1 VNLDRKVKTALNET
15 RLLILG
21 AQVLLGFQF
30 QAFFQDGFSGLSTL
44 SQRLCLGGLMLVLL
58 SVTLLVM
65 PSMQHRLVEMGDSSE
80 RLVSAT
86 SVLTGFGLVPLTF
99 SLALGAYVVVDR
111 HFGTL
116 AGVVAGVGLGAACGL
131 AWFGIEYLIEGSSEK
146 DTMQR
151 SATPLDTKIEQLLTE
166 ARVIIPGAQALFGFQ
181 ILVML
186 TSDFDRLPQMSKL
199 VHLAALILVAANMV
213 LLIMPAA
220 LHRLT
225 FGGDDSAKFLRIGSG
240 IVIVAPIFLAAG
252 ISTESYVVFQK
263 VIGDEGQSA
272 ITAVAALF
280 AITACWYAVP
290 LLIRSRHR
298 AKRPPRKATPTQIRP
313 A

>member
-1 VNLDRKVKTALNET
+1 VKLDRKVKTALNET

-30 QAFFQDGFSGLSTL
+30 QAFFQDGFSELSAV
-44 SQRLCLGGLMLVLL
+44 SQHLCLTGLMLVLL

-65 PSMQHRLVEMGDSSE
+65 PSMQHRLVEMGQSSE

-86 SVLTGFGLVPLTF
+86 SSLTGLGLLPLAF
-99 SLALGAYVVVDR
+99 SLALGVYVVVDR
-111 HFGTL
+111 HFGML
-116 AGVVAGVGLGAACGL
+116 AGLVAGVGLGAACGG
-131 AWFGIEYLIEGSSEK
+131 AWFGIEFLIGGPSEK
-146 DTMQR
+146 KVMSQ
-151 SATPLDTKIEQLLTE
+151 SATPLDTRIEQLLTE

-186 TSDFDRLPQMSKL
+186 TSGFDRLPQESKI

-213 LLIMPAA
+213 LLMMPAA

-225 FGGDDSAKFLRIGSG
+225 FGGDDSARFLRIGSG
-240 IVIVAPIFLAAG
+240 IVIAAPIFLAAG
-252 ISTESYVVFQK
+252 ISAESYVVFQK
-263 VIGDEGQSA
+263 VISNEGRSA
-272 ITAVAALF
+272 IGAAATFLVI
-280 AITACWYAVP
+280 AACWYVVP
-290 LLIRSRHR
+290 LLIRNLNA
-298 AKRPPRKATPTQIRP
+298 AKQPSRKAAAQTRS

>member
-30 QAFFQDGFSGLSTL
+30 QAFFQDGFSELSAV
-44 SQRLCLGGLMLVLL
+44 SRHLCLAGLMLVLL

-65 PSMQHRLVEMGDSSE
+65 PSMQHRLVEMGQSSE

-86 SVLTGFGLVPLTF
+86 NVLTGLGLVPLAF
-99 SLALGAYVVVDR
+99 SLALGVYVVVDR
-111 HFGTL
+111 HFGML
-116 AGVVAGVGLGAACGL
+116 AGIVAGAGLGGACGL
-131 AWFGIEYLIEGSSEK
+131 AWFGIEFLIDRSSEMK
-146 DTMQR
+146 IMQQ
-151 SATPLDTKIEQLLTE
+151 SATPLDTRIEQLLTE

-181 ILVML
+181 ILAML
-186 TSDFDRLPQMSKL
+186 TSGFDRLPQISKL

-213 LLIMPAA
+213 LLMMPAA

-225 FGGDDSAKFLRIGSG
+225 FGGDDSARFLRIGSG
-240 IVIVAPIFLAAG
+240 IVIAAPIFLAAG
-252 ISTESYVVFQK
+252 ISAESYVVFQK
-263 VIGDEGQSA
+263 VIGDEGRSA
-272 ITAVAALF
+272 IGAGATFLTIA
-280 AITACWYAVP
+280 ACWYAVP
-290 LLIRSRHR
+290 LLMRSLHS
-298 AKRPPRKATPTQIRP
+298 AKRPLRKAAAAQTRS